1 MIKKYR
7 KIALIEAMQYTEN
20 NTREILEWVNENNK
34 YENKNKDIDF
44 LIEEIESFKRFDL
57 DVYGKT
63 LVTVELGD
71 YVVKGQDGEF
81 YKVKKDVFAQTYKEV
96 R

>member
-20 NTREILEWVNENNK
+20 NTREILEWINENNK
-34 YENKNKDIDF
+34 YESKNKDIDF
-44 LIEEIESFKRFDL
+44 LTEEIETFKTFNL

-63 LVTVELGD
+63 KVTVEVGD
-71 YVVKGQDGEF
+71 YVVKGQDKEF
-81 YKVKKDVFAQTYKEV
+81 YKVNKEV
-96 R
+96 FETTYEEVR

>member
-1 MIKKYR
+1 MIRKYR
-7 KIALIEAMQYTEN
+7 KITLIEAMQYTEN
-20 NTREILEWVNENNK
+20 NTREILEWINENNK

-44 LIEEIESFKRFDL
+44 LTEEIESFKRFDL

-63 LVTVELGD
+63 LVTVELED

-81 YKVKKDVFAQTYKEV
+81 YKVKKDVFESTYEEV

>member
-20 NTREILEWVNENNK
+20 NTREILEWINENNK

-44 LIEEIESFKRFDL
+44 LQKL
-57 DVYGKT
+57 
-63 LVTVELGD
+63 
-71 YVVKGQDGEF
+71 
-81 YKVKKDVFAQTYKEV
+81 KK
-96 R
+96 